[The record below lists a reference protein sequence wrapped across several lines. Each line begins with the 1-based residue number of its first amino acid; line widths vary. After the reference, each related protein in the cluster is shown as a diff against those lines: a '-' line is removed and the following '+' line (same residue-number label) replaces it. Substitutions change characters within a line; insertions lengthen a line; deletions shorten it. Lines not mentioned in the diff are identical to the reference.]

1 MLSEHQVVCPIHPM
15 TKRLLRDLGEQG
27 LLQEL
32 QPFFAPESATI
43 PVSVGDDAA
52 VVCFDGDLV
61 ITKDLLVDGVHFSD
75 QTTEA
80 EAVGW
85 RAGAA
90 NLSDLAAMG
99 ASPVGLL
106 VGLALP
112 GDTPLDWILGVY
124 RGLAHFGVP
133 ILGGDTVRSSQ
144 RVLSITALGKIQGPA
159 IRRNQACVA
168 DKLLL
173 TGPMGSARAGLELLL
188 YSEQGE
194 QLSQEDR
201 QVLIR
206 AHQRPTPR
214 LDIPNLLFAQTR
226 RIGGMDT
233 SDGLADA
240 VLQICRASGVGALIE
255 HQRVPILPAV
265 RTLAGDRALD
275 WAYYGGEDFEL
286 LLSVDPKV
294 AEKLLTLHQ
303 DFTAIGTVT
312 ASPEVSDDLGV
323 LLSLERSFQHF

>member
-1 MLSEHQVVCPIHPM
+1 M
-15 TKRLLRDLGEQG
+15 TKRLLKDLGEQG

-32 QPFFAPESATI
+32 KPFFAPQSNAI
-43 PVSVGDDAA
+43 PVPVGDDAA
-52 VVCFDGDLV
+52 VISFEGDLV

-80 EAVGW
+80 ESVGW

-99 ASPVGLL
+99 AVPIGLI

-112 GDTPLDWILGVY
+112 GDTSLDWILGVY
-124 RGLAHFGVP
+124 RGLSHFGVP

-144 RVLSITALGKIQGPA
+144 RVLSITALGKIQGPT
-159 IRRNQACVA
+159 IRRNQAQVG
-168 DKLLL
+168 DKLLV

-188 YSEQGE
+188 HPKKGE
-194 QLSQEDR
+194 KLSQEDA

-206 AHQRPTPR
+206 AHQRPIPR

-255 HQRVPILPAV
+255 HQKVPILPSV
-265 RTLAGDRALD
+265 RTLASEQALD

-286 LLSVDPKV
+286 LVSVDPMV
-294 AEKLLTLHQ
+294 AEKLLALHQ
-303 DFTAIGTVT
+303 DFAVIGTVT
-312 ASPEVSDDLGV
+312 AGPEVLDDRGV
-323 LLSLERSFQHF
+323 LLTLDQSFQHF

>member
-1 MLSEHQVVCPIHPM
+1 M
-15 TKRLLRDLGEQG
+15 TKRLLKDLGEQG

-32 QPFFAPESATI
+32 QPFFAPQSASI
-43 PVSVGDDAA
+43 PVSVGDDSA
-52 VVCFDGDLV
+52 VVSFDGDLV

-80 EAVGW
+80 ESVGW

-99 ASPVGLL
+99 ASPIGLI

-112 GDTPLDWILGVY
+112 GDTSLDWILGVY

-144 RVLSITALGKIQGPA
+144 RVLSITALGKIQGPP
-159 IRRNQACVA
+159 IRRNQARVG
-168 DKLLL
+168 DQLLV
-173 TGPMGSARAGLELLL
+173 TGSLGSSRAGLELLL
-188 YSEQGE
+188 HPEKGE
-194 QLSQEDR
+194 QLSQADA

-214 LDIPNLLFAQTR
+214 LDIPKLLFAQTR

-240 VLQICRASGVGALIE
+240 VLQVCRASGVGALIE

-265 RTLAGDRALD
+265 RMLAGDQALD

-286 LLSVDPKV
+286 LLSVDPMV
-294 AEKLLTLHQ
+294 AEKLLALDQ
-303 DFTAIGTVT
+303 DFTVIGTAT
-312 ASPEVSDDLGV
+312 EGPEVLDDRGV
-323 LLSLERSFQHF
+323 LLMLDRSFQHF

>member
-1 MLSEHQVVCPIHPM
+1 M
-15 TKRLLRDLGEQG
+15 TKYLLKDLGEQG

-32 QPFFAPESATI
+32 QPFFAQQSEAI
-43 PVSVGDDAA
+43 PVPVGDDAA
-52 VVCFDGDLV
+52 VVAFDGDLV

-75 QTTEA
+75 QTTSA
-80 EAVGW
+80 EDVGW

-99 ASPVGLL
+99 ASPVGLI

-159 IRRNQACVA
+159 IRRNQACVG
-168 DKLLL
+168 DRLLV
-173 TGPMGSARAGLELLL
+173 TGPMGSSRAGLELLL
-188 YSEQGE
+188 HPEKAE
-194 QLSQEDR
+194 KLSHTDIQT
-201 QVLIR
+201 LIQ
-206 AHQRPTPR
+206 AHQRPNPR
-214 LDIPNLLFAQTR
+214 LDIPNLLFAQSQR
-226 RIGGMDT
+226 LGGMDT

-240 VLQICRASGVGALIE
+240 VLQLCRASGVGALIE
-255 HQRVPILPAV
+255 HQKVPILPAV
-265 RTLAGDRALD
+265 RTLAGDQALD

-286 LLSVDPKV
+286 LLSVEPLV
-294 AEKLLTLHQ
+294 AQKLIALHQ
-303 DFTAIGTVT
+303 DFTVIGTVT
-312 ASPEVSDDLGV
+312 TGPEVLDDRGTV
-323 LLSLERSFQHF
+323 LSLDRSFQHF

>member
-1 MLSEHQVVCPIHPM
+1 MLGKHPVTGPM
-15 TKRLLRDLGEQG
+15 TKRLLKDLGEQG

-32 QPFFAPESATI
+32 QPFFAPQSDTI

-52 VVCFDGDLV
+52 VVSFDGDLV
-61 ITKDLLVDGVHFSD
+61 ITKDLLVDRVHFSD

-80 EAVGW
+80 ESVGW

-99 ASPVGLL
+99 ASPIGLI

-112 GDTPLDWILGVY
+112 GDTPLDWILGIY

-144 RVLSITALGKIQGPA
+144 RLLSITALGKIQGPA
-159 IRRNQACVA
+159 IRRNQAQVG
-168 DKLLL
+168 DQLLL

-188 YSEQGE
+188 HPEKGEKLSE
-194 QLSQEDR
+194 EDA

-206 AHQRPTPR
+206 AHQRPIPR
-214 LDIPNLLFAQTR
+214 LDIPSLLFAQTR

-240 VLQICRASGVGALIE
+240 VLQVCRASGVGALIE
-255 HQRVPILPAV
+255 HRKVPILPAV
-265 RTLAGDRALD
+265 RTLAGAQALD

-286 LLSVDPKV
+286 LLSVDSIV
-294 AEKLLTLHQ
+294 AEKLLRLHQ
-303 DFTAIGTVT
+303 EFTVIGTVT
-312 ASPEVSDDLGV
+312 PGPDVLDDRGV
-323 LLSLERSFQHF
+323 LLTLDQSFQHF

>member
-1 MLSEHQVVCPIHPM
+1 
-15 TKRLLRDLGEQG
+15 

-32 QPFFAPESATI
+32 QPFFAPQSVAI
-43 PVSVGDDAA
+43 PVSVGDDSA
-52 VVCFDGDLV
+52 VVSFDGDLV

-75 QTTEA
+75 RTTDA

-144 RVLSITALGKIQGPA
+144 RVLSITALGKIQGPP
-159 IRRNQACVA
+159 IRRNQACVG
-168 DKLLL
+168 DCLLV

-188 YSEQGE
+188 YPEKGK
-194 QLSQEDR
+194 QLSQEDA

-206 AHQRPTPR
+206 AHQRPMPR

-240 VLQICRASGVGALIE
+240 VLQVCRASGVGALIE
-255 HQRVPILPAV
+255 HQSVPILPAV
-265 RTLAGDRALD
+265 RTLAGDQALD

-286 LLSVDPKV
+286 LLSVDPIV
-294 AEKLLTLHQ
+294 AEKLLALPQ
-303 DFTAIGTVT
+303 DFTMIGTVT
-312 ASPEVSDDLGV
+312 ASPEVLDDRGV
-323 LLSLERSFQHF
+323 ILTLDQSFQHF

>member
-1 MLSEHQVVCPIHPM
+1 M
-15 TKRLLRDLGEQG
+15 TKLLLKDLGEQG

-32 QPFFAPESATI
+32 QPFFAQQSASM
-43 PVSVGDDAA
+43 PVPVGDDAA
-52 VVCFDGDLV
+52 VVCFEGDLV

-75 QTTEA
+75 QTTGA

-85 RAGAA
+85 RAAAA

-144 RVLSITALGKIQGPA
+144 RVLSITALGKIQGLT
-159 IRRNQACVA
+159 IRRNQAQVG
-168 DKLLL
+168 DQLLV

-188 YSEQGE
+188 YPEKGK
-194 QLSQEDR
+194 QLSQEDA
-201 QVLIR
+201 QILVQ

-214 LDIPNLLFAQTR
+214 LDIPPLLFAETR

-240 VLQICRASGVGALIE
+240 VLQVCRASGVGALID
-255 HQRVPILPAV
+255 HQSVPILPAV
-265 RTLAGDRALD
+265 RMLAGEQALD

-286 LLSVDPKV
+286 LLSVDPMV
-294 AEKLLTLHQ
+294 AEKLLASYQ
-303 DFTAIGTVT
+303 DFTIIGTVT
-312 ASPEVSDDLGV
+312 PGPEVLDDRGV
-323 LLSLERSFQHF
+323 LLTLDRSFQHF

>member
-1 MLSEHQVVCPIHPM
+1 M
-15 TKRLLRDLGEQG
+15 TKYLLKDLGEQG

-32 QPFFAPESATI
+32 QPFFAQQSEAI
-43 PVSVGDDAA
+43 PVPVGDDAA
-52 VVCFDGDLV
+52 IVAFDGALV

-75 QTTEA
+75 QTTSA
-80 EAVGW
+80 EDVGR

-99 ASPVGLL
+99 ASPVGLI

-159 IRRNQACVA
+159 IRRNQACIG
-168 DKLLL
+168 DRLLV
-173 TGPMGSARAGLELLL
+173 TGPMGSSRAGLELLL
-188 YSEQGE
+188 HPEKAE
-194 QLSQEDR
+194 KLSKADAQT
-201 QVLIR
+201 LIQ

-214 LDIPNLLFAQTR
+214 LDIPNLLFAQTQ

-255 HQRVPILPAV
+255 HQKVPILPAV
-265 RTLAGDRALD
+265 RILAGDQALD

-286 LLSVDPKV
+286 LLSVEPLV
-294 AEKLLTLHQ
+294 AEKLMALHQ
-303 DFTAIGTVT
+303 GFTMIGTVT
-312 ASPEVSDDLGV
+312 SGLEVADDRGMV
-323 LLSLERSFQHF
+323 LSLGQSFQHF

>member
-1 MLSEHQVVCPIHPM
+1 M
-15 TKRLLRDLGEQG
+15 TKRLLKDLGEQG

-32 QPFFAPESATI
+32 QPFFALQSDAI

-52 VVCFDGDLV
+52 VISFDGDLV
-61 ITKDLLVDGVHFSD
+61 ITKDLLVDRVHFSD
-75 QTTEA
+75 QTTDA
-80 EAVGW
+80 ESVGW

-99 ASPVGLL
+99 ASPIGLI

-124 RGLAHFGVP
+124 RGLTHFGVP
-133 ILGGDTVRSSQ
+133 ILGGDTVRSAQ
-144 RVLSITALGKIQGPA
+144 RLLSITALGKIQGPA
-159 IRRNQACVA
+159 IRRNQAQVG
-168 DKLLL
+168 DQLLL

-188 YSEQGE
+188 HPKEGGK
-194 QLSQEDR
+194 LSPEDT

-206 AHQRPTPR
+206 AHQRPIPR

-240 VLQICRASGVGALIE
+240 VLQVCRASGVGALIE
-255 HQRVPILPAV
+255 HQKVPILPAV
-265 RTLAGDRALD
+265 HRLAGDQALD

-286 LLSVDPKV
+286 LLSVDPIV
-294 AEKLLTLHQ
+294 AEKLLDVHK
-303 DFTAIGTVT
+303 DFTVIGTVT
-312 ASPEVSDDLGV
+312 PGPEVLDDRGV
-323 LLSLERSFQHF
+323 LITLDQSFKHF

>member
-1 MLSEHQVVCPIHPM
+1 M
-15 TKRLLRDLGEQG
+15 TKRLLKDLGEQG

-32 QPFFAPESATI
+32 QPFFAQQSKAI
-43 PVSVGDDAA
+43 PVPVGDDAA
-52 VVCFDGDLV
+52 VVAFEGDLV

-75 QTTEA
+75 QTTSA
-80 EAVGW
+80 EDVGW

-99 ASPVGLL
+99 ASPVGFI

-112 GDTPLDWILGVY
+112 GDTPLDWILDVY

-159 IRRNQACVA
+159 IRRNQACVG
-168 DKLLL
+168 DQLLV
-173 TGPMGSARAGLELLL
+173 TGPMGSSRAGLELLIHP
-188 YSEQGE
+188 EKAE
-194 QLSQEDR
+194 KLSKTDIQT
-201 QVLIR
+201 LIQ

-214 LDIPNLLFAQTR
+214 LDIPNLLFAQTQ
-226 RIGGMDT
+226 RIGGIDT

-255 HQRVPILPAV
+255 HQKIPILPAV
-265 RTLAGDRALD
+265 RTLAGEQALD

-286 LLSVDPKV
+286 LLSVEPLV
-294 AEKLLTLHQ
+294 AEKLMALHQ
-303 DFTAIGTVT
+303 DFTMIGTVT
-312 ASPEVSDDLGV
+312 LGLEVVDDRGIV
-323 LLSLERSFQHF
+323 LTLDRSFQHF

>member
-1 MLSEHQVVCPIHPM
+1 MP
-15 TKRLLRDLGEQG
+15 KRLLKDLGEQG

-32 QPFFAPESATI
+32 QPFFAPQSATVLV
-43 PVSVGDDAA
+43 PVGDDSA
-52 VVCFDGDLV
+52 VISLDGDLV

-99 ASPVGLL
+99 ASPIGLL

-144 RVLSITALGKIQGPA
+144 RVISITALGKIQGPT
-159 IRRNQACVA
+159 IRRNQARVG
-168 DKLLL
+168 DQLLL

-188 YSEQGE
+188 HPEKQE
-194 QLSQEDR
+194 QLSSEDA

-214 LDIPNLLFAQTR
+214 LDIPSLLFAQTR

-255 HQRVPILPAV
+255 HQSIPILPAV
-265 RTLAGDRALD
+265 RTLAGDQALD

-286 LLSVDPKV
+286 LLSVDPIV

-303 DFTAIGTVT
+303 EFTMIGTVT
-312 ASPEVSDDLGV
+312 AGPEVMDDRGV
-323 LLSLERSFQHF
+323 LLTLDQSFQHF

>member
-1 MLSEHQVVCPIHPM
+1 VSPTHPM

-32 QPFFAPESATI
+32 KPFFAPQSDAI
-43 PVSVGDDAA
+43 PVTVGDDAA
-52 VVCFDGDLV
+52 VISFDGDLV

-99 ASPVGLL
+99 ASPIGLI

-112 GDTPLDWILGVY
+112 GDTSLDWILGVY

-144 RVLSITALGKIQGPA
+144 RMLSITALGKIQGPA
-159 IRRNQACVA
+159 IRRNQARVG
-168 DKLLL
+168 DQLLL
-173 TGPMGSARAGLELLL
+173 TGPMGTSRAGLELLL
-188 YSEQGE
+188 YPEKGE
-194 QLSQEDR
+194 QLSQKDA
-201 QVLIR
+201 QILIR

-240 VLQICRASGVGALIE
+240 VLQVCRASGVGALIE
-255 HQRVPILPAV
+255 HQKVPILPAV
-265 RTLAGDRALD
+265 RTLAGDQALD

-286 LLSVDPKV
+286 LLSVEPIV

-303 DFTAIGTVT
+303 NFTVIGTVT
-312 ASPEVSDDLGV
+312 QGTEVSDDRGV
-323 LLSLERSFQHF
+323 LLTLDQSFQHF

>member
-1 MLSEHQVVCPIHPM
+1 M
-15 TKRLLRDLGEQG
+15 TKRLLKDLGEQG

-32 QPFFAPESATI
+32 QPFFALQSATI
-43 PVSVGDDAA
+43 PVSVGDDSA

-159 IRRNQACVA
+159 IRRNQACVG
-168 DKLLL
+168 DQLLV
-173 TGPMGSARAGLELLL
+173 TGPMGSSRAGLELLL
-188 YSEQGE
+188 YPEQGE
-194 QLSQEDR
+194 QLSQEDC

-286 LLSVDPKV
+286 LLSVDPTV

-312 ASPEVSDDLGV
+312 AGPEVSDDRGV
-323 LLSLERSFQHF
+323 MLTMDRSFQHF

>member
-1 MLSEHQVVCPIHPM
+1 
-15 TKRLLRDLGEQG
+15 

-32 QPFFAPESATI
+32 QPFFAPQSVAI
-43 PVSVGDDAA
+43 PVSVGDDSA
-52 VVCFDGDLV
+52 VVSFDGDLV

-75 QTTEA
+75 RTTDA

-99 ASPVGLL
+99 ASPIGLI

-144 RVLSITALGKIQGPA
+144 RVLSITALGKIQGPP
-159 IRRNQACVA
+159 IRRNQARVG
-168 DKLLL
+168 DQLLV

-188 YSEQGE
+188 YPEKGK
-194 QLSQEDR
+194 QLSQEDA
-201 QVLIR
+201 QVLIQ

-214 LDIPNLLFAQTR
+214 LDIPSLLFAQTR

-240 VLQICRASGVGALIE
+240 VLQVCRASGVGALIE
-255 HQRVPILPAV
+255 HQKVPILPAV
-265 RTLAGDRALD
+265 CTLAGDSALD

-286 LLSVDPKV
+286 LLSVDPIV
-294 AEKLLTLHQ
+294 AEKLLALHQ
-303 DFTAIGTVT
+303 GFTMIGTVT
-312 ASPEVSDDLGV
+312 TNPEVLDDRGV
-323 LLSLERSFQHF
+323 LLTMDRSFQHF

>member
-1 MLSEHQVVCPIHPM
+1 M
-15 TKRLLRDLGEQG
+15 TKRLLKDLGEQG

-32 QPFFAPESATI
+32 QPFFAQQSATM
-43 PVSVGDDAA
+43 PVPVGDDAA

-144 RVLSITALGKIQGPA
+144 RMLSITALGKIQGPT
-159 IRRNQACVA
+159 IRRNQARVW
-168 DKLLL
+168 DQLMV
-173 TGPMGSARAGLELLL
+173 TGPMGSSRAGLELLL
-188 YSEQGE
+188 YPEKGKK
-194 QLSQEDR
+194 LSQEDA
-201 QVLIR
+201 QVLVR
-206 AHQRPTPR
+206 AHQRPIPR
-214 LDIPNLLFAQTR
+214 LDIPNLLFGQTR

-240 VLQICRASGVGALIE
+240 VLQVCRASGVGALIE

-265 RTLAGDRALD
+265 RTLAGDQALD

-286 LLSVDPKV
+286 LLSVDPRV
-294 AEKLLTLHQ
+294 AEKLLALHQ
-303 DFTAIGTVT
+303 DFTMIGTVT
-312 ASPEVSDDLGV
+312 AGPEVLDDRGV
-323 LLSLERSFQHF
+323 LLTMGRSFQHF